1 MSSTRQTLQPNIFVI
16 VGLGVMWP
24 AGTEKK
30 SFCFF
35 AACGG
40 LHPYDQY
47 ELVRYPV
54 SADQNH
60 FGHPPSF
67 WVTRPAAQ
75 LLRRPQIF
83 TDHGTLRVLSTGTG
97 YFSTQQAARSH
108 LISRICNCNA
118 QCKMEWPS
126 EVTATSCTSRSTSAL
141 LTSAKASLLRPPDD
155 SLPLKTGQR
164 SPWDAEL
171 PTQRRR
177 NRRRHPPRQPR
188 RR

>member
-1 MSSTRQTLQPNIFVI
+1 
-16 VGLGVMWP
+16 MWP

-67 WVTRPAAQ
+67 RAWVTRPAAAQ

-83 TDHGTLRVLSTGTG
+83 TDHGTYAAGRPLSSHQHLQLQCAMQNGMAIGG
-97 YFSTQQAARSH
+97 YGHQ
-108 LISRICNCNA
+108 LY
-118 QCKMEWPS
+118 EY
-126 EVTATSCTSRSTSAL
+126 
-141 LTSAKASLLRPPDD
+141 
-155 SLPLKTGQR
+155 
-164 SPWDAEL
+164 
-171 PTQRRR
+171 
-177 NRRRHPPRQPR
+177 
-188 RR
+188 